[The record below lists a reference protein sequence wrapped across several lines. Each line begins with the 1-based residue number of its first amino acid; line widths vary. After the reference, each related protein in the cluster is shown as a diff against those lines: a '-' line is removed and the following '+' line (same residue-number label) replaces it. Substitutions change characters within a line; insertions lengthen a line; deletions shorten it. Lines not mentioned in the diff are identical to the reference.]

1 MRCCKNKMHDITLQ
15 AMDLGYIR
23 LWRSGPSEE
32 EQRAALTAVGVEPS
46 HIEVDPLRPRR
57 GKLRTDEAE
66 RPNDPHEGL
75 PATIRRVRQGDRIVV
90 HSAAVLTV
98 GREQVREVLAAIG
111 RKGGSL
117 YDAAA
122 GLTVP
127 CPDMV
132 EVEAFIDRAE
142 IGWQSARTA
151 HARKALVGIK
161 RGPEKTKLKISDAQ
175 AEAMWHDPQAYT
187 KRQVEDATG
196 VKRRTLSS
204 RFGAR

>member
-1 MRCCKNKMHDITLQ
+1 MKH
-15 AMDLGYIR
+15 GYIR
-23 LWRSGPSEE
+23 LWRSGPTEPD
-32 EQRAALTAVGVEPS
+32 QRTALIGAGVPDAK
-46 HIEVDPLRPRR
+46 IEVDDQKPRR
-57 GKLRTDEAE
+57 GKLKTDGEEDA
-66 RPNDPHEGL
+66 RDPTDGL
-75 PATIRRVRQGDRIVV
+75 PALIRRVRNGDQVVV

-98 GREQVREVLAAIG
+98 GRDQVREALAAIG

-122 GLTVP
+122 AVVVP
-127 CPDMV
+127 CPDIA

-142 IGWQSARTA
+142 MGWQSARTA

-161 RGPEKTKLKISDAQ
+161 RGPEKTKLKIPDAQ
-175 AEAMWHDPQAYT
+175 ARAMWRDPQTYT

-204 RFGAR
+204 RFGARVKGGPDDQ